1 MTGALNRRRLRPQA
15 ERHLA
20 FFQGFLREPQQVGS
34 LIPSSRFLE
43 RRLVTFGDVG
53 NAQLVVELGPG
64 TGGTTQALLEA
75 MQLDARLLAIEID
88 PRFAEL
94 LSRDKDRRLL
104 VHQGSAEHIRAALAI
119 HDLPQPEVILSG
131 IPFSMMPVSVGEK
144 ILREVWEA
152 LAPGGRFIAYQF
164 RDRVA
169 VLGRRILGNPE
180 MSLELLN
187 VPPMRIYRWSKSGV
201 QRRVSVLQG
210 AVSA

>member
-43 RRLVTFGDVG
+43 RRLVTFGAIE
-53 NAQLVVELGPG
+53 NAPLVVELGPG

-75 MQLDARLLAIEID
+75 MQVDARLLAIEID

-94 LSRDKDRRLL
+94 LARERDPRLL
-104 VHQGSAEHIRAALAI
+104 VHRGSAENIRDALAS
-119 HDLPQPEVILSG
+119 HKLPQPEVILSG
-131 IPFSMMPVSVGEK
+131 IPFSTMPVSVGEK

-169 VLGRRILGNPE
+169 VLGRRILGEPE

-187 VPPMRIYRWSKSGV
+187 VPPMRIYRWSKPGV
-201 QRRVSVLQG
+201 VRARPPAAARSR
-210 AVSA
+210 